1 MGALSTHESGR
12 VAVNEQLSL
21 LIELQKVDSVIL
33 ALHSKIDL
41 MPGTITASEGPLKK
55 SEASFENLKQGCAAM
70 EKKKKDREKAIEDIN
85 EKIKKLTQRTS
96 EIKNNKEYQA
106 HLKEIEKAEK
116 DLKSAEDE
124 LLDAIES
131 IEKSSKSLAAE
142 QSSIAGER
150 SKLDVIKKEIEKTIA
165 LDRQELKKLKT
176 ARKKFIE
183 KLGKLDPDIYGRYI
197 AIMKSGRGLA
207 VVEAKNEICQGCNLH
222 IPPQMFVELKK
233 NEEITL
239 CPQCRRILYY
249 SDSDVASTE
258 PKDEG
263 QKANG

>member
-1 MGALSTHESGR
+1 
-12 VAVNEQLSL
+12 VNEQLCL
-21 LIELQKVDSVIL
+21 LIELQKLDTVIL

-41 MPGTITASEGPLKK
+41 MPGTITASEGPLNK
-55 SEASFENLKQGCAAM
+55 SVASFENLKQGCAAM
-70 EKKKKDREKAIEDIN
+70 EKKKKDREQAIEDIN

-106 HLKEIEKAEK
+106 HLKEITKTEK

-131 IEKSSKSLAAE
+131 IEKSSKLLAAE

-150 SKLDVIKKEIEKTIA
+150 SKLDVLKQEIEKTIT
-165 LDRQELKKLKT
+165 LDRQELKKLKD
-176 ARKKFIE
+176 ARKKFV
-183 KLGKLDPDIYGRYI
+183 GKLDPDIYGRYI
-197 AIMKSGRGLA
+197 ATMKSGRGLA

-239 CPQCRRILYY
+239 CQQCRRILYY
-249 SDSDVASTE
+249 NDSDIVPTQA
-258 PKDEG
+258 KG
-263 QKANG
+263 

>member
-1 MGALSTHESGR
+1 MI
-12 VAVNEQLSL
+12 EQLGL
-21 LIELQKVDSVIL
+21 LIELQKLDTVIL

-41 MPGTITASEGPLKK
+41 MPGTIAASEGPLKK
-55 SEASFENLKQGCAAM
+55 SEASFENLKQGCAAV
-70 EKKKKDREKAIEDIN
+70 EKKKKDREQTIQDIN

-116 DLKSAEDE
+116 DLRSAEDD

-131 IEKSSKSLAAE
+131 IEKSAKLLAAE
-142 QSSIAGER
+142 QSSIAAER
-150 SKLDVIKKEIEKTIA
+150 AKLDVIKLEIEKTIT
-165 LDRQELKKLKT
+165 LDRQELKKLKV
-176 ARKKFIE
+176 ARKQFIE
-183 KLGKLDPDIYGRYI
+183 KLAELDPDIYGRYI
-197 AIMKSGRGLA
+197 ATMKLGRGLA

-249 SDSDVASTE
+249 NESDVASTE
-258 PKDEG
+258 TKDEG
-263 QKANG
+263 QKVK